1 MKLLPNNFCRT
12 LIGIE
17 GNMKVDMTN
26 AQGIIAVRR
35 LVKHALGR
43 KLFISMRL
51 ITSLRTLEEV
61 TLTRTEN
68 LRSLEIILF
77 TCLEGQIK
85 GCIKWPCLA
94 TLQTS
99 LLSLLMSNSKT
110 EMGTILTWV
119 WFNHISESSS

>member
-85 GCIKWPCLA
+85 GCVK
-94 TLQTS
+94 
-99 LLSLLMSNSKT
+99 
-110 EMGTILTWV
+110 
-119 WFNHISESSS
+119 